1 MRRGP
6 NFHCAD
12 GHGRCEPAP
21 AYGNH
26 HRQGNDMTDNQDQ
39 KERRKPRGFAAMG
52 PEFQREIAAQGGRA
66 AHRLGKAHRFTSQE
80 ARAAATKRHAAR
92 NAERAKAEGTA
103 PVPAEQSE
111 DR

>member
-1 MRRGP
+1 
-6 NFHCAD
+6 
-12 GHGRCEPAP
+12 
-21 AYGNH
+21 
-26 HRQGNDMTDNQDQ
+26 MTDSQDQ
-39 KERRKPRGFAAMG
+39 KPPRKPRGFAAMG

-92 NAERAKAEGTA
+92 RSQPAASPESSPAT
-103 PVPAEQSE
+103 AEQPK

>member
-1 MRRGP
+1 
-6 NFHCAD
+6 
-12 GHGRCEPAP
+12 
-21 AYGNH
+21 
-26 HRQGNDMTDNQDQ
+26 MTDNQDQ
-39 KERRKPRGFAAMG
+39 KDKRKPRGFAAMG

-92 NAERAKAEGTA
+92 NAQRAGESAAAT
-103 PVPAEQSE
+103 AEQGE

>member
-1 MRRGP
+1 
-6 NFHCAD
+6 
-12 GHGRCEPAP
+12 
-21 AYGNH
+21 
-26 HRQGNDMTDNQDQ
+26 MTDNQDQ

-92 NAERAKAEGTA
+92 QAQLGASPEATAVAADAAEER
-103 PVPAEQSE
+103 
-111 DR
+111 

>member
-1 MRRGP
+1 MGTAVAKPRR
-6 NFHCAD
+6 AD
-12 GHGRCEPAP
+12 
-21 AYGNH
+21 GNH
-26 HRQGNDMTDNQDQ
+26 HLQGTDMTDNQDQ

>member
-1 MRRGP
+1 
-6 NFHCAD
+6 
-12 GHGRCEPAP
+12 
-21 AYGNH
+21 
-26 HRQGNDMTDNQDQ
+26 MTDNQDQ
-39 KERRKPRGFAAMG
+39 KDRRKPRGFAAMG

-92 NAERAKAEGTA
+92 HTQLGSSDAAPTA
-103 PVPAEQSE
+103 PEQQGE

>member
-1 MRRGP
+1 
-6 NFHCAD
+6 
-12 GHGRCEPAP
+12 
-21 AYGNH
+21 
-26 HRQGNDMTDNQDQ
+26 MTDNQDQ

-92 NAERAKAEGTA
+92 QAQPAGSPESPAAATDPAK
-103 PVPAEQSE
+103 

>member
-1 MRRGP
+1 
-6 NFHCAD
+6 
-12 GHGRCEPAP
+12 
-21 AYGNH
+21 
-26 HRQGNDMTDNQDQ
+26 MTDNQDP

-92 NAERAKAEGTA
+92 QAQSVAPSEPAATTA
-103 PVPAEQSE
+103 TQGE

>member
-1 MRRGP
+1 
-6 NFHCAD
+6 
-12 GHGRCEPAP
+12 
-21 AYGNH
+21 
-26 HRQGNDMTDNQDQ
+26 MTDDQDQ

-92 NAERAKAEGTA
+92 NAQSGGTA
-103 PVPAEQSE
+103 EAAGTMADTGE

>member
-1 MRRGP
+1 
-6 NFHCAD
+6 
-12 GHGRCEPAP
+12 
-21 AYGNH
+21 
-26 HRQGNDMTDNQDQ
+26 MTDSQDQ

-92 NAERAKAEGTA
+92 QAQPGTSSET
-103 PVPAEQSE
+103 PVTAADQSK

>member
-1 MRRGP
+1 
-6 NFHCAD
+6 
-12 GHGRCEPAP
+12 
-21 AYGNH
+21 
-26 HRQGNDMTDNQDQ
+26 MTDNQDQ

-92 NAERAKAEGTA
+92 QALQGGSSEPTTAATAEPGK
-103 PVPAEQSE
+103 

>member
-1 MRRGP
+1 MS
-6 NFHCAD
+6 
-12 GHGRCEPAP
+12 
-21 AYGNH
+21 
-26 HRQGNDMTDNQDQ
+26 DNQDQ
-39 KERRKPRGFAAMG
+39 KDRRKPRGFAAMG

-92 NAERAKAEGTA
+92 QAQLAASSETPA
-103 PVPAEQSE
+103 PTTEQPK

>member
-1 MRRGP
+1 
-6 NFHCAD
+6 
-12 GHGRCEPAP
+12 
-21 AYGNH
+21 
-26 HRQGNDMTDNQDQ
+26 MTDNQDQ

-92 NAERAKAEGTA
+92 QAQPGTSSETPA
-103 PVPAEQSE
+103 ASAEQSKE
-111 DR
+111 S

>member
-1 MRRGP
+1 MS
-6 NFHCAD
+6 D
-12 GHGRCEPAP
+12 
-21 AYGNH
+21 
-26 HRQGNDMTDNQDQ
+26 DQDQ

-66 AHRLGKAHRFTSQE
+66 AHRLGKAHRFTPQE

-92 NAERAKAEGTA
+92 NARAANSTEAPATA
-103 PVPAEQSE
+103 DQGE